1 MEEPRR
7 LTRKLIRRPN
17 RIRQARVKPQ
27 EWPHAVADAP
37 PGINEAAANARTPVA
52 KPETWVTHPIDL
64 DIGEVV
70 DGYHLIARS
79 ISLSTQQLLFEFAFA
94 PGRAEGADAWLNMS
108 YTADIPV
115 SQDHIG
121 AGNAVQYARPP
132 LRARSAWFDFF
143 RTDYEWTERLDR
155 HGQPDDDYLR
165 NRIVRLTFNL
175 KTGQAQIEK

>member
-1 MEEPRR
+1 MAPRR
-7 LTRKLIRRPN
+7 N
-17 RIRQARVKPQ
+17 Q
-27 EWPHAVADAP
+27 
-37 PGINEAAANARTPVA
+37 PGINEAAANTRTPVA

-94 PGRAEGADAWLNMS
+94 PERAEGADAWLNMS
-108 YTADIPV
+108 YTADIQV
-115 SQDHIG
+115 SQDDIG
-121 AGNAVQYARPP
+121 AGNAVQSARPA

-143 RTDYEWTERLDR
+143 RIDYEWTEHLDR

-165 NRIVRLTFNL
+165 NRIGRLTFNL
-175 KTGQAQIEK
+175 KTGQAQLEK